1 MTVWISSAR
10 LNGTAPPLA
19 NIMKKDIFISLVFNV
34 TRPMQTEEFLL
45 LSDFLNA
52 RYTNSEIVICD
63 PRRLLS
69 RSISETLSTV
79 PRLRYLLFSHH
90 LADDIS
96 LAAGMEN
103 AIGDI
108 VILADNENFSTDALE
123 RGVDICCQGSDIV
136 CGCADVRKNTC
147 YRIGSFIFRKIFG
160 HIVKY
165 EIPPNDTGFRVIS
178 RRAVNAVMEAFY
190 FHHMLSYCLFRT
202 GYPTNIVERNYVE

>member
-1 MTVWISSAR
+1 
-10 LNGTAPPLA
+10 
-19 NIMKKDIFISLVFNV
+19 
-34 TRPMQTEEFLL
+34 MQIEEFLL

-190 FHHMLSYCLFRT
+190 FHHMLDRKS
-202 GYPTNIVERNYVE
+202 VV